1 MTYRRLV
8 SLPEDARDSPLY
20 GYGSNLKVHHSG
32 EEVIGRMFRPTGSD
46 GDAFAKLPQAFQLP
60 TRWCG
65 HMVPKLGACT
75 HSPLHDL
82 RSPAPRCQGLPVRR
96 QRLCVARSHL
106 FCWPTFSLIPF
117 GIAVGT
123 LLLQRLALALASGQG
138 WVRVASGALEEVGQR
153 KWDRGALGASGQ
165 SLVEMEW

>member
-1 MTYRRLV
+1 
-8 SLPEDARDSPLY
+8 
-20 GYGSNLKVHHSG
+20 
-32 EEVIGRMFRPTGSD
+32 MFRPTGSD

-106 FCWPTFSLIPF
+106 FCWPTFSLISF
-117 GIAVGT
+117 GIAAGT
-123 LLLQRLALALASGQG
+123 LLLNALPMRWLQVKAGSAWPALQKARCERCSGRSGNVSSIPLPVASRWSEPGRQPVLPGRRPPKIPQTPSLDARLACGPVQI
-138 WVRVASGALEEVGQR
+138 
-153 KWDRGALGASGQ
+153 
-165 SLVEMEW
+165 